1 MRKPLEASA
10 FRRAGAR
17 LWERYLRYLT
27 KRERL
32 RPWNRLVPYF
42 EGEVAFA
49 AMLDAIA
56 SAGSTVHLEIY
67 IWADDGTGRRFRDA
81 LAERA
86 RAGVRVRVIYD
97 AVGSIALN
105 DSFLAPLR
113 QAGAKVL
120 PYAPLLPWRKNFGLN
135 RRDHQKILVVDDRVA
150 FAGGLNLTDEY
161 MPASKG
167 GGDWY
172 DIHAR
177 VEGLAVRDLAM
188 LFRRTWIKSGGDRFE
203 EPGPATPV
211 LPSGEESSP
220 GIQVFSN
227 VWMRSRSHMRQA
239 YLRAIRRSE
248 RSIHI
253 MNAYFIPDRG
263 LRRAFAIAAARGV
276 DLRVIVPS
284 RSDVPA
290 VAYATR
296 RLYTRL
302 LKSGV
307 RIFEWPGSM
316 MHAKAGVID
325 DTWSTIG
332 SYNLDKRSLLHN
344 LEVGLIV
351 VDPAIGKLMDT
362 RFEEACA
369 ISREVKLAEWEQRG
383 WWQRTKEWCCYQLRY
398 WL

>member
-1 MRKPLEASA
+1 MKPLEASA
-10 FRRAGAR
+10 FRRAGLR

-32 RPWNRLVPYF
+32 RPWNRVTPYF
-42 EGEVAFA
+42 SGEEAFA
-49 AMLDAIA
+49 AMLAAI
-56 SAGSTVHLEIY
+56 SAGKHSVHLEIY
-67 IWADDGTGRRFRDA
+67 IWADDHTGRRFRDV

-86 RAGVRVRVIYD
+86 RSGCKVRVIYD
-97 AVGSIALN
+97 ALGSFALS
-105 DSFLAPLR
+105 DRFLEPLR
-113 QAGAKVL
+113 SAGAVVL
-120 PYAPLLPWRKNFGLN
+120 PYAPLLPWRRNFGLN
-135 RRDHQKILVVDDRVA
+135 QRDHQKILVVDDAVA

-161 MPASKG
+161 MPVERG
-167 GGDWY
+167 GAGWY
-172 DIHAR
+172 DTHAR

-203 EPGPATPV
+203 EPPPASPV
-211 LPSGEESSP
+211 LPRGGASVP
-220 GIQVFSN
+220 GVQVFSN

-263 LRRAFAIAAARGV
+263 LRRAFALAAARGV
-276 DLRVIVPS
+276 EVHVIVPS

-290 VAYATR
+290 VGHATR
-296 RLYTRL
+296 RLYARL

-307 RIFEWPGSM
+307 RIHEWPGPM
-316 MHAKAGVID
+316 MHAKTGVID
-325 DTWSTIG
+325 GIWSTIG
-332 SYNLDKRSLLHN
+332 SYNLDKRSFLHN
-344 LEVGLIV
+344 LEVGLII
-351 VDPAIGKLMDT
+351 VDTQIGETMDR
-362 RFEEACA
+362 RFEEARA
-369 ISREVKLAEWEQRG
+369 LSREIRLEEWEQRG